1 MKLNNNN
8 NKNSEAL
15 NLPSKSDLFLPRKG
29 KTLAEIRQDL
39 SAWAYFEKSQN
50 LPIENLYYCER
61 I

>member
-8 NKNSEAL
+8 KKREAL
-15 NLPSKSDLFLPRKG
+15 NLPSKSDLFLPWKG
-29 KTLAEIRQDL
+29 KTSAEIRQDL

-50 LPIENLYYCER
+50 LLIENLYCCER